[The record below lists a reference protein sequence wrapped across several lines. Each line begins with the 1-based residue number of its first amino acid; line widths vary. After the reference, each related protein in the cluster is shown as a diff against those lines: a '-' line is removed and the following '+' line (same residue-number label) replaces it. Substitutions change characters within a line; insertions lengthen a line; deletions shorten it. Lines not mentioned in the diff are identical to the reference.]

1 VPLRWQEAALP
12 LSLILFLVVL
22 KYLPATA
29 HLPLSRAAGIVAFG
43 YAAFLALR
51 LIQSESAVVLEPGW
65 SALRPSAVEYFACYG
80 AGALSAVLMS
90 AIILNGSRALDMTE
104 LFAAFIAAVLLA
116 IGAGAIAMTS
126 VFARIRWN
134 AQRVEHRSAF
144 GRVTAVAWSEV
155 VACEPSWRGVRIR
168 TPDRRSVVFS
178 QFQSGAAE
186 LALLASNRARR
197 NRETAS
203 RAYASS

>member
-1 VPLRWQEAALP
+1 MPLRWQEAALP
-12 LSLILFLVVL
+12 LSLILFLIVL

-51 LIQSESAVVLEPGW
+51 LIQSESAVMLEPGW
-65 SALRPSAVEYFACYG
+65 SALRPSAVEYFGCYG
-80 AGALSAVLMS
+80 AGALAAVLMS
-90 AIILNGSRALDMTE
+90 AIILNGSRTLDVTE
-104 LFAAFIAAVLLA
+104 LVAAFIAAMLLA
-116 IGAGAIAMTS
+116 TGAAAIAVTS
-126 VFARIRWN
+126 VFARTRWS
-134 AQRVEHRSAF
+134 AQQLEHRSAF

-155 VACEPSWRGVRIR
+155 VACEPIWRGVRIL
-168 TPDRRSVVFS
+168 TSDRRSVVFS

-197 NRETAS
+197 NRETAT
-203 RAYASS
+203 RAFASS